1 MYICVRCLLYCVLPT
16 YALKV
21 DAPKP
26 AAVATE
32 PTSDYEKVLL
42 GEIDPKHAETAQHVE
57 PVCRVHKQ
65 QYLIVSSSLELLLVV
80 LLVALHLPIHQL
92 RQVIIVGILLTFLGH
107 KRHLRQVLLTSILL
121 PSLG

>member
-1 MYICVRCLLYCVLPT
+1 M
-16 YALKV
+16 AHKV
-21 DAPKP
+21 DLMLV
-26 AAVATE
+26 AVECKLAE
-32 PTSDYEKVLL
+32 L
-42 GEIDPKHAETAQHVE
+42 GTAMMNDPKHAETAQHVE